1 MLVWFGGLSEE
12 ATLVILYRGG
22 AEGCA
27 RDFRVITGAFRVEPS
42 CFGENQGL
50 RNRGGRWGR
59 TEPGE
64 PVPGWG
70 ALARDVGRDR
80 VAVRGCPVA
89 PRVCVTKGAQG
100 SRLVGF
106 GGFGACGLAVV
117 LVWGARPGFGC
128 LFAAH
133 GGLRFGFH
141 SGVLPYVVYIR
152 IQDPNRYVSDTSFF
166 QTIMTHRY
174 G

>member
-1 MLVWFGGLSEE
+1 VLVWFGGLSEE

-50 RNRGGRWGR
+50 RNRGGRWAR
-59 TEPGE
+59 PEPGE

-70 ALARDVGRDR
+70 ALLHSRETWDGTGLPCV
-80 VAVRGCPVA
+80 VA
-89 PRVCVTKGAQG
+89 PRVGVTKGARG

-133 GGLRFGFH
+133 GGLRFDFH
-141 SGVLPYVVYIR
+141 SGVLPYVVFIR

-166 QTIMTHRY
+166 SNN
-174 G
+174 